1 VIVTRRIEVPAF
13 GRIAFKREI
22 RVRMMIEST
31 AADDWSETELRGLR
45 VLAAGGAA
53 VEEIAALTR
62 RSQEEVLSKLVDL
75 NLVVPQNSK

>member
-1 VIVTRRIEVPAF
+1 
-13 GRIAFKREI
+13 
-22 RVRMMIEST
+22 MMIEPT

>member
-1 VIVTRRIEVPAF
+1 MIATRRIEIPAF
-13 GRIAFKREI
+13 GPIAFKRDI
-22 RVRMMIEST
+22 RLRLMNEPR

-62 RSQEEVLSKLVDL
+62 RSQEEVLSKLVEL
-75 NLVVPQNSK
+75 NLIVPQNSK

>member
-1 VIVTRRIEVPAF
+1 MTDTTRSE
-13 GRIAFKREI
+13 E
-22 RVRMMIEST
+22 
-31 AADDWSETELRGLR
+31 WSETELRGLR